1 MTEQMKIQEI
11 IDKYES
17 FKKKWL
23 KLNEQDMFD
32 WLELQDT
39 IQDQVIEFKS
49 EYLEE
54 KLEFDRDYWL
64 RLIELKEIKDADW
77 KKKYTDT
84 TAKAVVDDEFFQREL
99 DLITKKAT
107 YEMLMNKANNIVEY
121 INVIKLSMKK
131 DFSI

>member
-1 MTEQMKIQEI
+1 MIEQMKLQEI

-32 WLELQDT
+32 WLALQDL

-54 KLEFDRDYWL
+54 KLMFDRDYWL
-64 RLIELKEIKDADW
+64 RLVELKEIKDADW
-77 KKKYTDT
+77 KKKYTDA

-107 YEMLMNKANNIVEY
+107 YEMLTNKANSIVEY
-121 INVIKLSMKK
+121 INVIKLSVKK